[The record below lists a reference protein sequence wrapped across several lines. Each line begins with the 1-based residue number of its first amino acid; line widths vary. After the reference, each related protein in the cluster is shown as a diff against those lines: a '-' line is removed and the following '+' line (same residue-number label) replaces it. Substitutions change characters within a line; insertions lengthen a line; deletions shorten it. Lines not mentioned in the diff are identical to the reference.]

1 MCTREETQ
9 SIVDASEKRME
20 AKMDACRADVDER
33 IDGLDQKLY
42 KSHNAIA
49 AVQSDMGATLKLL
62 ADKLE
67 DFGNKFTMHDA
78 KEIEYQKKVDAHLEA
93 QTTLSKL
100 TGDDVQALKDIAQ
113 GYAGMS
119 AMRKMILGLASLIIA
134 IGAVVG
140 GFIGLIKA
148 IK

>member
-20 AKMDACRADVDER
+20 AKMNECRVDVDER
-33 IDGLDQKLY
+33 IDELDNKLY

-49 AVQSDMGATLKLL
+49 TVQSEMGATLKRLT
-62 ADKLE
+62 DKLE
-67 DFGNKFTMHDA
+67 DFGDRFAVHNA
-78 KEIEYQKKVDAHLEA
+78 KEVEYQKKVDTHLEGQA
-93 QTTLSKL
+93 PLSKL
-100 TGDDVQALKDIAQ
+100 TTDDIQALKDVAQ

-119 AMRKMILGLASLIIA
+119 VMRKFVIGLAGLIIA